1 MPAAGQG
8 RRTFVAAYKEA
19 YNADP
24 ATYSAEGYDAANV
37 FLDGIA
43 AGKTDR
49 ADMVDYVKSYDKPGR
64 HQAA

>member
-8 RRTFVAAYKEA
+8 RRSSTSAYKAA

-24 ATYSAEGYDAANV
+24 ATYSAEAYDSANV

-49 ADMVDYVKSYDKPGR
+49 ATPAR
-64 HQAA
+64 RT